1 MNSRN
6 RKCGC
11 NMANQANM
19 NNSNN
24 GNSNNDDNDKC
35 SCGFRDQNVF
45 PINYMYGQSY
55 VPIQYMDQTFRPNVG
70 LQMGTI
76 FPELVDPYTPGQSMA
91 EDAYLRRATQNE
103 GQCPNS
109 QR

>member
-1 MNSRN
+1 MNCRN

-11 NMANQANM
+11 NTMCDNQPNSG

-24 GNSNNDDNDKC
+24 DDKC
-35 SCGFRDQNVF
+35 SCGFKDQNVF

-55 VPIQYMDQTFRPNVG
+55 VPIQYIDQTFKPTVG

-76 FPELVDPYTPGQSMA
+76 FPELVDPYSPGQSMA
-91 EDAYLRRATQNE
+91 ENAYLRTATRNE

-109 QR
+109 

>member
-11 NMANQANM
+11 NMCSNQSNSNN

-24 GNSNNDDNDKC
+24 SNDEKC
-35 SCGFRDQNVF
+35 SCGFKDQNVF

-55 VPIQYMDQTFRPNVG
+55 VPIQYIDQTFKPNVG

-76 FPELVDPYTPGQSMA
+76 FPELVDPYSPGQSMN
-91 EDAYLRRATQNE
+91 ENAYLRRATQSE

-109 QR
+109 